1 MSKSKISPLGQAIVD
16 LIETWQIAKD
26 SSYVQKPISYALY
39 YTWRKW
45 DEQEQA
51 REAEDGNVD

>member
-1 MSKSKISPLGQAIVD
+1 MSKSKITQIGQAIVD
-16 LIETWQIAKD
+16 LIEAWQIAKD

-45 DEQEQA
+45 DKQEQA
-51 REAEDGNVD
+51 RKVEAGNNN

>member
-1 MSKSKISPLGQAIVD
+1 MSKSKITQIGQAIVD
-16 LIETWQIAKD
+16 LIEAWQIAKD

-45 DEQEQA
+45 DKQEQA
-51 REAEDGNVD
+51 RKVEDGNNN